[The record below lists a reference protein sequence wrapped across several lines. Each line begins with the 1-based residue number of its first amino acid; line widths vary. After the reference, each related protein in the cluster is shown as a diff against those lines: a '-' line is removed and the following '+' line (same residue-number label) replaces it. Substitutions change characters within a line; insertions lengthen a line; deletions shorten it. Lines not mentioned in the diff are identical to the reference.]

1 MLNHEHQNI
10 SAVYLGAQIGLNK
23 KIITVFILLLMVFAA
38 VAMPFEVFAQNTNL
52 GVNILQL
59 TPKEGTGTVGSQVNL
74 QGTIYQSNGTF
85 QVILGKQVVDSG
97 KAEGYYVNS
106 NFTVPE
112 LPSGTYSL
120 ILRDASP
127 NVNVNTS
134 QSFSVTTAYLINPC
148 PTSLQEDASVTITVS
163 VTGGQTGTSY
173 SANVAVVLPSPL
185 SSTYTKTVS
194 LGTPNAKG
202 TASAQLTFPDSS
214 FSPSGSLTD
223 YAGTYTAYFN
233 QSDSLAQ
240 STFTVQFIDKTT
252 YHRGDT
258 VTVRATGY
266 QPDAAATLTVTSVS
280 SGSTLDTVSVT
291 ASADGTISTSWVVP
305 SNAEVG
311 DYTIKLTAQTNAK
324 ALQDTETFSVIGY
337 AVKIQTT
344 NLAGQIVPAVS
355 LQAKDAAT
363 GAVFNA
369 LSDSSGVANFKLEKG
384 TNVITALWNGVNVG
398 ETNIT
403 VTGDGAFT
411 ISCQLINLKVIVKN
425 TGGVVMPFVDLNI
438 AYQYQSSSGIKTGTS
453 TGQTDASG
461 SYTLISTLPTATYTV
476 DASVYNQ
483 IFNVGN
489 NTVSNLPAQA
499 TTQVFIIAPT
509 EPLMLNVV
517 GYNQEVISGARI
529 ELVELSNG
537 LFYSAITDGNGAAT
551 TQATFGMYRA
561 RIYKDNILINET
573 NVEVFSASQQQIRCT
588 LFGIQLTVTVVDFLG
603 TPISNINVTLNGPE
617 KISAQTQ
624 SDGKATFNEIIGGN
638 MQIIVQ
644 ASGVQDAY
652 QALTLTVNQPTALQV
667 KIDRYVAIGPILIQ
681 ASLLITILIVLATVI
696 ALLLVEVFWRRRTR
710 SAATT

>member
-1 MLNHEHQNI
+1 
-10 SAVYLGAQIGLNK
+10 LNK

-38 VAMPFEVFAQNTNL
+38 VAMPLEVFAQNTNL

-97 KAEGYYVNS
+97 KAEGYFVNS

-134 QSFSVTTAYLINPC
+134 QSFSVTTAYLINPS
-148 PTSLQEDASVTITVS
+148 PTSLQEDASVTLTVS

-185 SSTYTKTVS
+185 GSTYTKIVS

-223 YAGTYTAYFN
+223 YAGMYTAYFN
-233 QSDSLAQ
+233 QSGSLAQ

-266 QPDAAATLTVTSVS
+266 QPDAAATLTVISVS

-305 SNAEVG
+305 SNTEVG
-311 DYTIKLTAQTNAK
+311 DYTIRLTAQTNAK

-344 NLAGQIVPAVS
+344 NLAGQVVPVVS

-438 AYQYQSSSGIKTGTS
+438 AYQYQSSSGIKTGIS

-483 IFNVGN
+483 IFNAGN

-509 EPLMLNVV
+509 ETLMLNVV
-517 GYNQEVISGARI
+517 GYNQEAISGARI

-537 LFYSAITDGNGAAT
+537 LFYSATTDGNGAAT

-573 NVEVFSASQQQIRCT
+573 NIEVFSASQQQIRCT

-603 TPISNINVTLNGPE
+603 TPISNVNVTLNGPE

-624 SDGKATFNEIIGGN
+624 SDGKAIFNEIIGGN

-644 ASGVQDAY
+644 ASGIQDAY

-667 KIDRYVAIGPILIQ
+667 KIDRFVAIGPILIQ
-681 ASLLITILIVLATVI
+681 ASLLITILIVLASVI
-696 ALLLVEVFWRRRTR
+696 VLLLVEVFSRRRTR
-710 SAATT
+710 SAVTYAT